1 MTFRNPAGGSGKP
14 RQRDLGGTR
23 LLLAL
28 LLGALFA
35 AGLTLA
41 GMTDPAKVIGF
52 LDVGGNWDPS
62 LALVMGAAIAVYMP
76 VYFLVRRRPRPH
88 MGERFAIPAETPI
101 DARLVGGAALFG
113 AGWGLAGFCPGPA
126 LAGVAT
132 TSIGFVVGMM
142 AALVAYEAV
151 RRLARQA

>member
-1 MTFRNPAGGSGKP
+1 MKVAIASFLAG
-14 RQRDLGGTR
+14 L
-23 LLLAL
+23 
-28 LLGALFA
+28 LFA
-35 AGLTLA
+35 IGLGVS
-41 GMTDPAKVIGF
+41 GMTQADKVLGF
-52 LDVGGNWDPS
+52 LNVPGGWDPS